1 MIEAVVESW
10 HIKQRNTRRPMQC
23 RTTRAH
29 HINIVGYSS
38 GTRSNVLHCQSFSLA
53 TFACALL
60 LLLSRAAACNP
71 AARSNY
77 VHSLLAT
84 TTTK

>member
-1 MIEAVVESW
+1 MSEAIKKGEVIEAVVEFW

-38 GTRSNVLHCQSFSLA
+38 GTRSNVLLA
-53 TFACALL
+53 SS
-60 LLLSRAAACNP
+60 SRARPHAIP
-71 AARSNY
+71 P
-77 VHSLLAT
+77 LAPIT
-84 TTTK
+84 YTLF

>member
-1 MIEAVVESW
+1 MIEAVVEFW

-60 LLLSRAAACNP
+60 LLASSSRARPHAIP
-71 AARSNY
+71 P
-77 VHSLLAT
+77 LAPVT
-84 TTTK
+84 YTLF